1 VASTSLVSERR
12 QMWLLVGGDSEVGAA
27 TGRYIERLGRPFVA
41 TTRRAISAAG
51 GALLLDLSAPLDAW
65 EPPEGISAA
74 CIFAAVA
81 RLAACHADPIGTARI
96 NVIQTIALIERLVAR
111 GIFVL
116 FLSTN
121 QVFDGS
127 TPGVAADSKLCP
139 VSEYGRQK
147 ARVERALFDMMTK
160 GAPLA
165 VLRLAKVLSPDM
177 ALLHKWLDALSAGQS
192 IAAFHDMTMAP
203 VPVDMVAAAIAALLD
218 ERASGIFQLTGPR
231 DVAYLEIG
239 RHLARRIGAAA
250 ALVAPISAASAGL
263 PEGSTPRHT
272 TLDSRAMSARYGIS
286 APEPW
291 NAIAA
296 VEGAWC
302 RAS

>member
-1 VASTSLVSERR
+1 
-12 QMWLLVGGDSEVGAA
+12 MWLLVGGDSEVGAA
-27 TGRYIERLGRPFVA
+27 AGRHLERTGRPFVA
-41 TTRRAISAAG
+41 TTRRRGAAAG
-51 GALLLDLSAPLDAW
+51 GAFVLDLSAPLDAW

-74 CIFAAVA
+74 CIFVAVA

-96 NVIQTIALIERLVAR
+96 NVIQTLALIERLVAR

-127 TPGVAADSKLCP
+127 TPCVAADSMLCP

-160 GAPLA
+160 GAPVA
-165 VLRLAKVLSPDM
+165 VLRLAKVLSPHM
-177 ALLHKWLDALSAGQS
+177 ALLHRWMGALSAGQS

-203 VPVDMVAAAIAALLD
+203 APVETVAAAIAALLD
-218 ERASGIFQLTGPR
+218 DRASGIFQLTGPR
-231 DVAYLEIG
+231 DVSYLEIG
-239 RHLARRIGAAA
+239 RHLARWIGADA
-250 ALVAPISAASAGL
+250 ALVAPISASTAGL

-291 NAIAA
+291 DAIAA

-302 RAS
+302 KACKAS